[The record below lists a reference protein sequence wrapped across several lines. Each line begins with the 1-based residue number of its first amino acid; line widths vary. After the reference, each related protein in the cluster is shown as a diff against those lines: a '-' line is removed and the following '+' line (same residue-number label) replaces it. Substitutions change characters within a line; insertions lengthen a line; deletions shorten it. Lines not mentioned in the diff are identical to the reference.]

1 MITATHCH
9 KTQVPFFLKKTK
21 NHTAPLTELLIA
33 TEIFGSIYYCQN
45 TE

>member
-9 KTQVPFFLKKTK
+9 KTQVPFFFLKT
-21 NHTAPLTELLIA
+21 HTAPLTELLIE
-33 TEIFGSIYYCQN
+33 TEYYGSIYYCQN